1 MKSTTTVR
9 RVTLSVAVVAALTGV
24 AACGSAHSSGSGKGD
39 SKASGAGTVH
49 LSPVAA
55 VLRDVEQSTDKA
67 ESAKVRSTTSMGDIM
82 AMNADGTLAWGDGL
96 KGNMTVTYTGGKMAD
111 AMRKAGAARMEAR
124 FLPDAFYAK
133 MSDAFA
139 QQAGGKHWVKYDYD
153 YLAKAGGASG
163 AYMKDQLQTATP
175 NQSLKM
181 LLASGDVKKVG
192 TETVDGQH
200 TTHYAGT
207 MDVAALAGKGGNL
220 SAGQLT
226 ALKQQLKQSGV
237 TTDAIDIWV
246 NDQNL
251 LVKKTEKAAT
261 ANGTLNSTAHYSD
274 YGVAVSAEAPP
285 AADTMDIA
293 DMMKSAGADSPS
305 GGTTAGGTGL
315 TS

>member
-24 AACGSAHSSGSGKGD
+24 AACGSADSGKGD

-67 ESAKVRSTTSMGDIM
+67 DSAKVRATTSMGDIM
-82 AMNADGTLAWGDGL
+82 AMNADGALTWGNGL
-96 KGNMTVTYTGGKMAD
+96 KGNLDITYTGGKLAD
-111 AMRKAGAARMEAR
+111 SMRKAGTSHMEAR
-124 FLPDAFYAK
+124 YLPDAYYAK

-139 QQAGGKHWVKYDYD
+139 QQTGGKHWVKYDFD
-153 YLAKAGGASG
+153 YLAKVGGASG
-163 AYMKDQLQTATP
+163 AYMKDQLQTSTP
-175 NQSLKM
+175 NQSVKM

-192 TETVDGQH
+192 VETVDGQH

-207 MDVAALAGKGGNL
+207 VDVAALAGKGSNL
-220 SAGQLT
+220 SADQLT
-226 ALKQQLKQSGV
+226 ALKQQLKQSGI

-251 LVKKTEKAAT
+251 LAKKSEKAAT
-261 ANGTLNSTAHYSD
+261 ANGTLTSTAHYSD
-274 YGVAVSAEAPP
+274 YGVAVTAEAPP

-293 DMMKSAGADSPS
+293 DMMKSGGVSSPS
-305 GGTTAGGTGL
+305 GGTTSGGTGL
-315 TS
+315 SS

>member
-24 AACGSAHSSGSGKGD
+24 AACGSADSDKGD

-67 ESAKVRSTTSMGDIM
+67 DSAKVRATTSMGDIM
-82 AMNADGTLAWGDGL
+82 AMNADGALTWGNGL
-96 KGNMTVTYTGGKMAD
+96 KGNLDITYTGGKMAD
-111 AMRKAGAARMEAR
+111 AMRKAGTSHMEAR
-124 FLPDAFYAK
+124 YLPDAYYAK

-139 QQAGGKHWVKYDYD
+139 QQTGGKHWVKYDFD
-153 YLAKAGGASG
+153 YLAKVGGASG
-163 AYMKDQLQTATP
+163 AYMKDQLQTSTP
-175 NQSLKM
+175 NQSVKM

-192 TETVDGQH
+192 VETVDGQH

-207 MDVAALAGKGGNL
+207 VDVAALAGKGSNL
-220 SAGQLT
+220 SADQLT
-226 ALKQQLKQSGV
+226 ALKQQLKQSGI

-251 LVKKTEKAAT
+251 LVKKSEKAAT
-261 ANGTLNSTAHYSD
+261 ANGTLTSTAHYSD
-274 YGVAVSAEAPP
+274 YGVAVTAEAPP

-293 DMMKSAGADSPS
+293 DMMKSGGAVSPS
-305 GGTTAGGTGL
+305 GGTTSGGTGL
-315 TS
+315 SS

>member
-9 RVTLSVAVVAALTGV
+9 RVTLSVAVVAALAGV
-24 AACGSAHSSGSGKGD
+24 AACGSSDSGKGD

-67 ESAKVRSTTSMGDIM
+67 DSAKVRATTSMGDIM
-82 AMNADGTLAWGDGL
+82 AMNADGALTWGNGL
-96 KGNMTVTYTGGKMAD
+96 KGNLDITYTGGKLAD
-111 AMRKAGAARMEAR
+111 SMRKAGTSHMEAR
-124 FLPDAFYAK
+124 YLPDAYYVK

-139 QQAGGKHWVKYDYD
+139 QQTGGKHWVKYDFD
-153 YLAKAGGASG
+153 YLAKVGGASG
-163 AYMKDQLQTATP
+163 AYMKDQLQTSTP
-175 NQSLKM
+175 NQSVKM

-192 TETVDGQH
+192 VETVDGQH

-207 MDVAALAGKGGNL
+207 VDVAALAGKGSNL
-220 SAGQLT
+220 SADQLT
-226 ALKQQLKQSGV
+226 ALKQQLKQSGI

-251 LVKKTEKAAT
+251 LVKKSEKAAT

-285 AADTMDIA
+285 AADTMDLA
-293 DMMKSAGADSPS
+293 DMMKSGGVSSPS
-305 GGTTAGGTGL
+305 GGTTSGGTGL
-315 TS
+315 SS

>member
-24 AACGSAHSSGSGKGD
+24 AACGSADSGKGD

-67 ESAKVRSTTSMGDIM
+67 DSAKVRATTSMGDIM
-82 AMNADGTLAWGDGL
+82 AMNADGALTWGNGL
-96 KGNMTVTYTGGKMAD
+96 KGNLDITYTGGKLAD
-111 AMRKAGAARMEAR
+111 AMRKAGTSHMEAR
-124 FLPDAFYAK
+124 YLPDAYYAK

-139 QQAGGKHWVKYDYD
+139 QQTGGKHWVKYDFD
-153 YLAKAGGASG
+153 YLAKVGGASG
-163 AYMKDQLQTATP
+163 AYMKDQLQTSTP
-175 NQSLKM
+175 NQSVKM

-192 TETVDGQH
+192 VETVDGQH

-207 MDVAALAGKGGNL
+207 VDVAALAGKGSNL
-220 SAGQLT
+220 SADQLT
-226 ALKQQLKQSGV
+226 ALKQQLKQSGI

-251 LVKKTEKAAT
+251 LVKKSEKAAT
-261 ANGTLNSTAHYSD
+261 ANGTLTSTAHYSD
-274 YGVAVSAEAPP
+274 YGVAVTAEAPP

-293 DMMKSAGADSPS
+293 DMMKSGGAVSPS
-305 GGTTAGGTGL
+305 GGTTSGGTGL
-315 TS
+315 SS

>member
-9 RVTLSVAVVAALTGV
+9 RVSLSVAVVAALTGV
-24 AACGSAHSSGSGKGD
+24 AACGSADSGKGD

-67 ESAKVRSTTSMGDIM
+67 DSAKVRATTSMGDIM
-82 AMNADGTLAWGDGL
+82 GMNADGALTWGNGL
-96 KGNMTVTYTGGKMAD
+96 KGNLDITYTGGKLAD
-111 AMRKAGAARMEAR
+111 AMRKAGTSHMEAR
-124 FLPDAFYAK
+124 YLPDAYYAK

-139 QQAGGKHWVKYDYD
+139 QQTGGKHWVKYDFD
-153 YLAKAGGASG
+153 YLAKVGGASG
-163 AYMKDQLQTATP
+163 AYMKDQLQTSTP
-175 NQSLKM
+175 NQSVKM

-192 TETVDGQH
+192 VETVDGQH

-207 MDVAALAGKGGNL
+207 VDVAALAGKGSNL
-220 SAGQLT
+220 SADQLT
-226 ALKQQLKQSGV
+226 ALKQQLKQSGI

-251 LVKKTEKAAT
+251 LVKKSEKAAT

-274 YGVAVSAEAPP
+274 YGVAVTAEAPP

-293 DMMKSAGADSPS
+293 DMMKSGGVSSPS
-305 GGTTAGGTGL
+305 GGTTSGGTGL
-315 TS
+315 SS

>member
-24 AACGSAHSSGSGKGD
+24 AACGSADSGKGD

-67 ESAKVRSTTSMGDIM
+67 DSAKVRATTSMGDTM
-82 AMNADGTLAWGDGL
+82 AMNADGALTWGNGL
-96 KGNMTVTYTGGKMAD
+96 KGNLDITYTGGKLAD
-111 AMRKAGAARMEAR
+111 AMRKAGTSHMEAR
-124 FLPDAFYAK
+124 YLPDAYYAK

-139 QQAGGKHWVKYDYD
+139 QQTGGKHWVKYDFD
-153 YLAKAGGASG
+153 YLAKVGGASG
-163 AYMKDQLQTATP
+163 AYMKDQLQTSTP
-175 NQSLKM
+175 NQSVKM

-192 TETVDGQH
+192 VETVDGQH

-207 MDVAALAGKGGNL
+207 VDVAALAGKGSNL
-220 SAGQLT
+220 SADQLT
-226 ALKQQLKQSGV
+226 ALKQQLKQSGI

-251 LVKKTEKAAT
+251 LVKKSEKAAT
-261 ANGTLNSTAHYSD
+261 ANGTLTSTAHYSD
-274 YGVAVSAEAPP
+274 YGVAVTAEAPP

-293 DMMKSAGADSPS
+293 DMMKSGGVSSPS
-305 GGTTAGGTGL
+305 GGTTSGGAGL
-315 TS
+315 SS